1 VSTATAEWPT
11 DETAP
16 AGDPSVAFC
25 IMAPALFP
33 TDSTASVGDPMALLV
48 IRAFPEPVTYKS
60 ASEAFL
66 GLVWMCVEEGERG
79 GAQWWRF
86 RSTNYLEI

>member
-1 VSTATAEWPT
+1 
-11 DETAP
+11 
-16 AGDPSVAFC
+16 
-25 IMAPALFP
+25 MAPALFP

-66 GLVWMCVEEGERG
+66 GLVWMCAEEGERG
-79 GAQWWRF
+79 DAQWWRF